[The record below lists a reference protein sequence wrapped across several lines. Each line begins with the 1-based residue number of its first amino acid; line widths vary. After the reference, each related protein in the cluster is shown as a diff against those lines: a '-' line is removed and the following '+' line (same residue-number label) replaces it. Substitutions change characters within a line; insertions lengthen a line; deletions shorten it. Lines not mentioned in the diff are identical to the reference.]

1 MTGRILIVDDETVLA
16 SAIGN
21 YLGRQGYTVNVK
33 FSGEE
38 ALQFIEDEVAD
49 CVDVAVLDYRLPR
62 IDGLEVL
69 RKLIANGRELEVIML
84 TAHGTAEGAAEA
96 IKLGAFEYLN
106 KPIDLDELRLIVA
119 RALESLRQRRELAAL
134 QSPAGK

>member
-1 MTGRILIVDDETVLA
+1 MLA
-16 SAIGN
+16 DAIGN
-21 YLGRQGYTVNVK
+21 YLRRQGYTVNVK

-38 ALQFIEDEVAD
+38 ALQFIEHETAD
-49 CVDVAVLDYRLPR
+49 VIVLDYRLPR

-69 RKLIANGRELEVIML
+69 RKLKENGRELEVIML

-106 KPIDLDELRLIVA
+106 KPIDLDELRLVVT
-119 RALESLRQRRELAAL
+119 RAFESLRQRRELAAI

>member
-16 SAIGN
+16 SAIAN
-21 YLGRQGYTVNVK
+21 YLGRQGYAVNVK

-38 ALQFIEDEVAD
+38 ALQFIEQDTAD
-49 CVDVAVLDYRLPR
+49 VVVLDYRLPR

-69 RKLIANGRELEVIML
+69 RTLKENGRELEVIML

-96 IKLGAFEYLN
+96 MQVGAFEYLS
-106 KPIDLDELRLIVA
+106 KPIDLDELRLVIA
-119 RALESLRQRRELAAL
+119 RALESLRQRREWAPLP
-134 QSPAGK
+134 SPADK